1 MPKVTVYRWRIRDP
15 ITRQWHV
22 TGYVATA
29 ETMLRDHPEALV
41 VPVPGSREERD
52 VREAIPSAEQI
63 QRGTVS
69 ATDMKA
75 ER

>member
-1 MPKVTVYRWRIRDP
+1 M
-15 ITRQWHV
+15 TR
-22 TGYVATA
+22 YVATA